1 MFYFRCIF
9 YTFYTNTSKMNINE
23 FIEKYNSDNFD
34 SFIKDNATIDYWND
48 LIKNYKLEKLKFVFP
63 DTVQLS
69 LNQLLKEGKSL
80 FGEDFDGFC
89 ERQIEILKI
98 ENQYKPQQ
106 PKANKPIKRK
116 KTLLEFIH
124 NIENKEAFIQDLK
137 KEFPTEQGKSIK
149 AIVLK
154 LVEVKILIYGTKEF
168 LQFYNELRTC
178 FDRNIGTYQS
188 INDTKIIDNET
199 TDIINKKLNPLIIK
213 HKTI

>member
-1 MFYFRCIF
+1 M
-9 YTFYTNTSKMNINE
+9 TINE
-23 FIEKYNSDNFD
+23 FIDKYNSDNFD
-34 SFIKDNATIDYWND
+34 SYIKENATIDYWND
-48 LIKNYKLEKLKFVFP
+48 LIKTYKIERLN
-63 DTVQLS
+63 LS
-69 LNQLLKEGKSL
+69 SYVTAMFAFNHEIKEGKSL
-80 FGEDFDGFC
+80 LGKEFDGFC

-106 PKANKPIKRK
+106 PKVNKPIKRK

-168 LQFYNELRTC
+168 LQFYNELSIYFNR
-178 FDRNIGTYQS
+178 DIGTYQS
-188 INDTKIIDNET
+188 INDPKTIDNET

-213 HKTI
+213 HKTT